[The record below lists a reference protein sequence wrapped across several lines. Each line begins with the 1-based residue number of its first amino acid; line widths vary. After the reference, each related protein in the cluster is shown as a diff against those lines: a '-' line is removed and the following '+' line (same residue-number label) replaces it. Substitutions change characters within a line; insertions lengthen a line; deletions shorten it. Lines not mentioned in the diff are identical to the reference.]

1 MTTKRQVRRGME
13 MKARRRALGASKRV
27 RPARNAAAAPQAAA
41 PIHADVEFAVD
52 DASGNERIF
61 KDGKEAS
68 AFAVAIAMSKG
79 EANLDVLVWSEQGA
93 RAYGGDDAVERYN
106 EDPEASV
113 FERYEV
119 KVNFVGS
126 VP

>member
-1 MTTKRQVRRGME
+1 ME
-13 MKARRRALGASKRV
+13 MKARRRALGATKRRS

-52 DASGNERIF
+52 DAGGNERIF
-61 KDGKEAS
+61 KDGKEAG
-68 AFAVAIAMSKG
+68 AFAVQVAIARG
-79 EANLDVLVWSEQGA
+79 EANIDVLVWSEEGA